1 MDELGPPERR
11 TAFGPKDP
19 GNNLEGPT
27 LPLPPPKSVEDLD
40 RMLLAIATTPSE
52 NRRVVIDYLDG
63 LEDKEAVA
71 ELLHRELFDLPSS
84 DTSRTGLLLS
94 VIGQLAVP
102 SSVDVLEKFV
112 WMEDDQLYQ
121 PESHPHEHP
130 DDHHHDEEGADG
142 SMFAGSPL
150 QARAAE
156 MLVWVGPERA
166 WERTR
171 EILANHPS
179 VAVRVATIDALS
191 YSANDH
197 PEALERLRTTVTSS
211 DRWAVGMP
219 RNSSESGEDFSKK
232 FIAFQERLDE
242 PPAPQKRTERGR
254 EDV

>member
-11 TAFGPKDP
+11 TAFGPEDP
-19 GNNLEGPT
+19 GNPLESPT

-63 LEDKEAVA
+63 LEDREAVA
-71 ELLHRELFDLPSS
+71 ELLHRELFDLPSP
-84 DTSRTGLLLS
+84 DTSRTGLVLS

-102 SSVDVLEKFV
+102 SSADVLEKFV
-112 WMEDDQLYQ
+112 WMEDDQLHQ
-121 PESHPHEHP
+121 PESHPH
-130 DDHHHDEEGADG
+130 DHHHDEEGADG

-156 MLVWVGPERA
+156 MLVWVEPERA

-197 PEALERLRTTVTSS
+197 PEDLERLRKTVANG

-232 FIAFQERLDE
+232 FIAFQERLE
-242 PPAPQKRTERGR
+242 APPAPIKRTGQGR